1 MVRLQ
6 DRRLLGGVLAAILA
20 AWIILLTNR
29 SSDLDISTAE
39 QVEGS
44 PTRVTPTS
52 SGGGVVTG
60 DKVDKTF
67 ALPFLGDVEAA
78 DVVRKEVSL
87 KGPDDQV
94 LVFEV
99 SIFEDKSGEWFRAEY
114 SKEGKAFTPLPVK
127 QLERVYNE
135 GFQRIESLSKN
146 EFPISI
152 EEALARVSTYINLS
166 KASHFSLTRV
176 NMVTNDEGE
185 VPQPFLIAEVFGA
198 RFAEG
203 ERRMDDVFKRVRLL
217 FDLTRN
223 WVMEDNVL

>member
-29 SSDLDISTAE
+29 SSELDISTAK

-44 PTRVTPTS
+44 PTRVAPTS
-52 SGGGVVTG
+52 NSGGDTG
-60 DKVDKTF
+60 DEVDKTF

-99 SIFEDKSGEWFRAEY
+99 SIFEDESGEWFRAEY
-114 SKEGKAFTPLPVK
+114 SREGKAFTPLPVK

-198 RFAEG
+198 QFAEG